1 MVRKARGTSKL
12 VEHNAAELEAVHGE
26 LDELAGISNTSW
38 GVDPSSNQV
47 SVKIY
52 DGVSSAE
59 RARIERVAADH
70 GDAVRIE
77 RRPGQAGAYCLCHAR
92 WPWHRFCRL
101 HVQRWVQ
108 RSERFG

>member
-1 MVRKARGTSKL
+1 MIEPQVSTTETDVS
-12 VEHNAAELEAVHGE
+12 AVHGK
-26 LDELAGISNTSW
+26 LDELAGIPNTSW

-77 RRPGQAGAYCLCHAR
+77 RRHGKLERTAYAKDGSEGQITNSR
-92 WPWHRFCRL
+92 
-101 HVQRWVQ
+101 
-108 RSERFG
+108 